1 MITPEEIRTQ
11 AERWYKEFL
20 FSSISGDVFFPK
32 DIRFGK
38 VKPSETVE
46 DFSRI
51 DKELQSLRHKSK
63 EHLGYGY
70 RTEFVRRNDQKI
82 GPQQFPNR
90 IYFDTETDYLK
101 YIHKEKEYLA
111 FKQEVSQITSRIPK
125 LNDWVLQNPLK
136 VIENLGKW
144 NDLIKVC
151 DYFIKNPRPNLY
163 IRELPIEVH
172 TKFVEDNKPIL
183 KHLLNFLIEEHINKD
198 EEFFE
203 IRFNLKYSEPLIRL
217 RVLDEDISKK
227 YFSGLTDL
235 SITKTDFNHINLSCY
250 RVFIL
255 ENMLNFLTLPPLN
268 NSISIFGKGFQLNLL
283 KDARWLNDKHIIYWG
298 DIDTHGFQ
306 ILSQLRSY
314 FPQTQSLMMDSET
327 FNMFRDFVVQGSETS
342 VEHLDNLTP
351 EEDQLF
357 KHLLSTKQN
366 RLEQE
371 KISQTFVLMK
381 IGKILNLGNI

>member
-11 AERWYKEFL
+11 AERCYKEFL
-20 FSSISGDVFFPK
+20 ISSINGEVFFPK

-46 DFSRI
+46 EFSRI
-51 DKELQSLRHKSK
+51 DKELQSLRRKSK
-63 EHLGYGY
+63 ENIGYGY

-90 IYFDTETDYLK
+90 IYFDSETDYLK

-111 FKQEVSQITSRIPK
+111 FKKEVSQITSRIPK
-125 LNDWVLQNPLK
+125 LKDWVLQNPLK
-136 VIENLGKW
+136 VIENLGEW

-172 TKFVEDNKPIL
+172 TKFIEEKKPIL
-183 KHLLNFLIEEHINKD
+183 KFLLNFLIEEHINKD
-198 EEFFE
+198 NEFFE

-217 RVLDEDISKK
+217 RILDEDISKK
-227 YFSGLTDL
+227 YFSGLTDM
-235 SITKTDFNHINLSCY
+235 SITKTEFNHINLSCS

-342 VEHLDNLTP
+342 VEHLNNLTP
-351 EEDQLF
+351 DEDRLF
-357 KHLLSTKQN
+357 KYLLSTKKN

-371 KISQTFVLMK
+371 KISQTFALMK
-381 IGKILNLGNI
+381 IGNYSGVKS